1 MTKIMT
7 REDLRMHLQAQIN
20 GESIKQVPKPVDTV
34 TVAEDIVDNPKPVFN
49 VDQTTEPVQPNKR
62 KKKRDIVLTPSQ
74 QSVVSKIKRWY
85 STTHG
90 YGKFELAGFAGVG
103 KSTVVDFILEELGIR
118 ADQVRMCAPTGT
130 ASLVLKEKT
139 PGYSCSTLHRLFFVP
154 ELMKDGRTRFV
165 PSAEN
170 LYGVRLII
178 GDEFSMTGRRMAEE
192 ILPMAKKA
200 GCKVLIVGDPG
211 QLPPVKDEEYF
222 FVNPDAILT
231 EVLRQA
237 ADNPIVA
244 LSMAIR
250 QATENG
256 APYIFPN
263 RDQNIDGKVF
273 VVNRSRVSI
282 AQYAKVVANGGVVI
296 AGMNKTR
303 QSLNQAIR
311 LHLGFNEPVLM
322 DGETVVIKENIDG
335 GNNGEIQVTN
345 GMRGTV
351 SEVLKLNNGNIKFKF
366 TPESFDGHRY
376 IEVNEDILFERKTA
390 SEIRKKNKE
399 LKVQGKREIPIGVEV
414 QFGYVITGHSSQGS
428 QWKTVYVI
436 NESGVFNR
444 GVDGYKNA
452 NRWLYTVVT
461 RAVENLVIVR

>member
-1 MTKIMT
+1 MTTITT
-7 REDLRMHLQAQIN
+7 REELRMHISGQIKAQAAN
-20 GESIKQVPKPVDTV
+20 PTKPVNV
-34 TVAEDIVDNPKPVFN
+34 SEDIVLDAKPAFT
-49 VDQTTEPVQPNKR
+49 VDQTTEPVQPNKGA
-62 KKKRDIVLTPSQ
+62 KKRDIKLTPNQ

-85 STTHG
+85 STTPG

-103 KSTVVDFILEELGIR
+103 KSTVIDFILEELGIR
-118 ADQVRMCAPTGT
+118 KEHVRMCAPTGT

-139 PGYSCSTLHRLFFVP
+139 PGYSCSTLHRLFYMP

-170 LYGVRLII
+170 LYGVKLII
-178 GDEFSMTGRRMAEE
+178 GDEYSMVGKRMAED
-192 ILPMAKKA
+192 ILPMARKA

-250 QATENG
+250 QATDNRV
-256 APYIFPN
+256 PYIFPN
-263 RDQNIDGKVF
+263 QDQNIGGKVF
-273 VVNRSRVSI
+273 VLDRRRISV

-311 LHLGFNEPVLM
+311 AHLGFDKPTLM
-322 DGETVVIKENIDG
+322 NGETVVIKENIDG
-335 GNNGEIQVTN
+335 GDGAEIAVTN
-345 GMRGTV
+345 GMRGKISNV
-351 SEVLKLNNGNIKFKF
+351 SRLRNGNVKFKF
-366 TPESFDGHRY
+366 TPESFSGFRY

-390 SEIRKKNKE
+390 ADIRKENKVLE
-399 LKVQGKREIPIGVEV
+399 AMGKPRIQVGVEV
-414 QFGYVITGHSSQGS
+414 QFGYVITGHASQGS

-444 GVDGYKNA
+444 GYDGYKNA

-461 RAVENLVIVR
+461 RAVENLVIAR